1 MIIVLLY
8 QMHTVTIPPNL
19 LAALTHNPYINKL
32 YIFGSRAVFDDDQFS
47 DIDLTAIT
55 DYPEVAEDYTRKT
68 LKGQFGI
75 IATYTISQ
83 NNHEIARSFFLS
95 GMSLFHKLDIGFSL
109 PNQTKLFPSS
119 ALLFNNN
126 HAKQPDKKS
135 VKTWTESPRQHEYLD
150 ILIGSLRYVKH
161 RHRQEYWS
169 AYKCYHGFIEQLAQA
184 RSAGRP
190 AENIYK
196 ELDKQHNDEIAGLFF
211 SSDIRSKERI
221 YYEFIRELADEEQIL
236 PEFSDGILRVWEE
249 YLGASH

>member
-1 MIIVLLY
+1 MCNIP
-8 QMHTVTIPPNL
+8 IPPKL
-19 LAALTHNPYINKL
+19 FTALTANPYIDKL
-32 YIFGSRAVFDDDQFS
+32 YVFGSRATLDDDEFS
-47 DIDLTAIT
+47 DIDMTVIT
-55 DYPEVAEDYTRKT
+55 SFPTGAEDYTRKI
-68 LKGQFGI
+68 LEGQFGI

-109 PNQTKLFPSS
+109 PDQTKLFPNS

-150 ILIGSLRYVKH
+150 ILMGSLRYVKH
-161 RHRQEYWS
+161 RYRQEYWS
-169 AYKCYHGFIEQLAQA
+169 AYKCYRGFIEQLAQA
-184 RSAGRP
+184 RSAGRL

-196 ELDKQHNDEIAGLFF
+196 ELDKQHNDEIVGLFF
-211 SSDIRSKERI
+211 SRDIRSKERT
-221 YYEFIRELADEEQIL
+221 YYEFIRELVDEEQIL